1 MPAQRMPESSRA
13 PGKCQGNHSSKAVII
28 CYLSLLFV
36 GCLITVQDGNIWGKD
51 NFLYQ
56 NSRLHWFKAA
66 IRVWELSLRGVS
78 LSSNSTFY
86 IFLPLSRNFFRK
98 VSSLEKTCYCQTS
111 QNSTYV
117 PFFSLSPAIPK
128 LPGLIFHADTLGTR
142 WERSVFMSETQA
154 KKQNHEPSYVFV
166 VRDVFKNTN
175 FVDGSGFVS
184 SPTF

>member
-1 MPAQRMPESSRA
+1 MALVWTRSLHSGAFKKPVLMFLLFILPFYFLKIHSFHLKGKPSTRTSSQTQGCIPGCGAVPAQRMPESSRA

-66 IRVWELSLRGVS
+66 IRDWELSLRTVS

-98 VSSLEKTCYCQTS
+98 VSSLEKTCLLL
-111 QNSTYV
+111 
-117 PFFSLSPAIPK
+117 PDIPK
-128 LPGLIFHADTLGTR
+128 
-142 WERSVFMSETQA
+142 
-154 KKQNHEPSYVFV
+154 
-166 VRDVFKNTN
+166 
-175 FVDGSGFVS
+175 
-184 SPTF
+184 